1 MTPFRIGYHPNNLHL
16 RLAALCPDAFRSL
29 GAEFVFYPEG
39 RKTGPHIADGM
50 FHVGGTGSTP
60 PLISQTEGLEVRYVA
75 FSAPRPANG
84 ALMVAQ
90 DSQIDAIDKM
100 AGKSVA
106 LIDGSFHTYL
116 LARVLDQAGLT
127 LSDVERREMAPD
139 AGRAALASG
148 DVDLW
153 IAMAPMIEL
162 VMEAGEAR
170 TLALCGSN
178 IPNRSTFW
186 TLAGTS
192 FEAAT
197 FDDFVGA
204 LTTFGQEV
212 AANPEK
218 MAALLA
224 GEGAS
229 DKELRAWT
237 KVVSERDWSIF
248 PATDEILKE
257 QQLEAETL
265 YRHGELPINLPPL
278 ASIHSAEM
286 KMPS

>member
-16 RLAALCPDAFRSL
+16 RLAALCPEAFGSL

-60 PLISQTEGLEVRYVA
+60 PLISQTEGMKVLYVA
-75 FSAPRPANG
+75 ASAPRPANG

-90 DSQIDAIDKM
+90 DSPIDAIEKM

-127 LSDVERREMAPD
+127 LSDVHRREMTPD
-139 AGRAALASG
+139 AARAALAEG

-186 TLAGTS
+186 TLADCGIET
-192 FEAAT
+192 T
-197 FDDFVGA
+197 RFDDFVAA
-204 LTTFGQEV
+204 LAAFGQEV
-212 AANPEK
+212 AANPER

-224 GEGAS
+224 GNDAS
-229 DKELRAWT
+229 EKELKAWT
-237 KVVSERDWSIF
+237 RVVSERDWTIV

-265 YRHGELPINLPPL
+265 YRHGELAINLPPL
-278 ASIHSAEM
+278 ASIHSAAM
-286 KMPS
+286 QMPS